1 MAETTLTPKSASEVV
16 ILRPSRGWSALNL
29 RDLWAYRELV
39 YFLVWRDVIVRY
51 KQTVLGF
58 AWAIINPLIN
68 MIVLQVVFGTFAGMK
83 PEGDI
88 PGPLFRFAAVLPW
101 GLFSSALNSAGR
113 SMLSNRSIL
122 TKVYFPR
129 LIIPLS
135 SVLGGLVDFGISFV
149 VLLGMMFFWH
159 VPLSFRLLFLPLIV
173 LLALVTALGMGL
185 WLSAL
190 NVLYRDVGYVLPVL
204 TQLLLFISPVGY
216 STGTVPINLQY
227 FYAMN
232 PIVGVIES
240 FRWVMFGTVP
250 SDSLPLI
257 VLAVISAV
265 VAIILLVTGLFYF
278 LRMERTFADMVWFW
292 KWVTGCLLTRNSSPH
307 NQLSSNRP
315 F

>member
-1 MAETTLTPKSASEVV
+1 MTETTITPKSSSEIV

-68 MIVLQVVFGTFAGMK
+68 MIVLQVVFGNFAGMGS
-83 PEGDI
+83 EGDI

-101 GLFSSALNSAGR
+101 GLFSGALNSAGR

-159 VPLSFRLLFLPLIV
+159 VPLSFRLVFLPLIV
-173 LLALVTALGMGL
+173 LLALVTALGIGL

-216 STGTVPINLQY
+216 STSTVPINLQY

-257 VLAVISAV
+257 VLTAISTVI
-265 VAIILLVTGLFYF
+265 AIILLITGLFYF
-278 LRMERTFADMVWFW
+278 RRMERTFADMV
-292 KWVTGCLLTRNSSPH
+292 
-307 NQLSSNRP
+307 
-315 F
+315 

>member
-1 MAETTLTPKSASEVV
+1 MSEITVTPKSSSETV

-29 RDLWAYRELV
+29 RDLWSYRELV

-68 MIVLQVVFGTFAGMK
+68 MIVLQVVFGTFAGMES
-83 PEGDI
+83 EGNI

-101 GLFSSALNSAGR
+101 GLFSGALNSAGR

-149 VLLGMMFFWH
+149 VLLGMMFFWQ

-173 LLALVTALGMGL
+173 LLALVTALGIGL

-216 STGTVPINLQY
+216 STGTVPFNLQY

-232 PIVGVIES
+232 PIVGVVES

-257 VLAVISAV
+257 VLAAISSV

-278 LRMERTFADMVWFW
+278 RRMERTFADMV
-292 KWVTGCLLTRNSSPH
+292 
-307 NQLSSNRP
+307 
-315 F
+315 